1 MGITILPEKKEDGN
15 EKGLAIKTGLSILIA
30 SVLYLLIVGGFCLFT
45 NAPVNKVKVE
55 DCSVQ
60 TTVIRTDGAVEKSK
74 SMIFHPISKDEKVII
89 DFVAPHTD
97 FINPSLY
104 FCLYNTG
111 VRVTCDNEEIYNSS
125 VEDLKPGRNFGN
137 RYFCIPL
144 PYDSEGKD
152 IKVEIAQNS
161 YRLLYRVDEMYVISG
176 NDLGNMILEGKHF
189 YMITFVALFVMSV
202 LLLLFFLV
210 RTVATG
216 KLQNG
221 SLISLFSM
229 LISLWYMGNS
239 RILYLITLNTTFCSS
254 IEYHTLLLAPVPL
267 SLMVYLEIQ
276 KKSFKMIDRMFTII
290 YTVFYFVA
298 FIIDHSRLDYCY
310 SDIMPFFHVLLIAG
324 IISFAMQ
331 LFVERGEGGEKV
343 EKQPLHVGLAVGMLV
358 TVFEVFR
365 LYTADNLSLLIGNDI
380 SIYSLA
386 PIAILILVFS
396 FMYYTIMRATRA
408 HVKRIEKEQLEI
420 LAYRDQLTG
429 IPNRTSVYKD
439 IEAMNEKDIIEYT
452 MFFVDVNGLKQVNDN
467 YGHEAGDLLIK
478 TAAKAVSTAFND
490 PENGFCGRWG
500 GDEFVACVFGSTEK
514 ANEKEQVF
522 HETFEELKAKEDV
535 PFVMEAAIGK
545 VRCTKALRVDPIQ
558 AIDLADQS
566 MYKKKVQMKKE
577 RNTDLKR

>member
-1 MGITILPEKKEDGN
+1 MGITILPEKKDDGS

-30 SVLYLLIVGGFCLFT
+30 SILYLLIVGGFCLFS
-45 NAPVNKVKVE
+45 NGPVNKIKVE

-60 TTVIRTDGAVEKSK
+60 TTVIRTDRAEEKSR
-74 SMIFHPISKDEKVII
+74 SMIFHPISKDDKVII
-89 DFVAPHTD
+89 DFVAPDTD
-97 FINPSLY
+97 FVNPSLY

-137 RYFCIPL
+137 RIFCIPL
-144 PYDSEGKD
+144 PYDSEGKH
-152 IKVEIAQNS
+152 ISVEITQNS

-176 NDLGNMILEGKHF
+176 TDSGNMILEGKHF

-202 LLLLFFLV
+202 LMLLFFLI
-210 RTVATG
+210 RTLATG

-229 LISLWYMGNS
+229 LISFWYMANS
-239 RILYLITLNTTFCSS
+239 RLLYLLTSNTTFCST
-254 IEYHTLLLAPVPL
+254 IEYPTLLLAPVPL
-267 SLMVYLEIQ
+267 ALMVYLEVQ
-276 KKSFKMIDRMFTII
+276 KKSFKLMDRIFTWL
-290 YTVFYFVA
+290 YTVFFVVA
-298 FIIDHSRLDYCY
+298 MIINNSKLDYCY

-324 IISFAMQ
+324 IVSFAMQ
-331 LFVERGEGGEKV
+331 LFVERGEGKAKA
-343 EKQPLHVGLAVGMLV
+343 EKQPLHVGLVVGMLV
-358 TVFEVFR
+358 TLFEVFR
-365 LYTADNLSLLIGNDI
+365 LYTADSLSLLIGSDI

-386 PIAILILVFS
+386 PIAILILVFT
-396 FMYYTIMRATRA
+396 FMYYTIMRATKA
-408 HVKRIEKEQLEI
+408 HVKRVEKEQLEI

-439 IEAMNEKDIIEYT
+439 IEAMNEKGIIEYT

-478 TAAKAVSTAFND
+478 TAAKAVDTAFND
-490 PENGFCGRWG
+490 PANGFCGRWG

-514 ANEKEQVF
+514 ANEKEKVF
-522 HETFEELKAKEDV
+522 HDTFEELKAKEDV
-535 PFVMEAAIGK
+535 PFVMESAIGR

-558 AIDLADQS
+558 AIDLADQA
-566 MYKKKVQMKKE
+566 MYKKKIQMKKE
-577 RNTDLKR
+577 RNAELKR